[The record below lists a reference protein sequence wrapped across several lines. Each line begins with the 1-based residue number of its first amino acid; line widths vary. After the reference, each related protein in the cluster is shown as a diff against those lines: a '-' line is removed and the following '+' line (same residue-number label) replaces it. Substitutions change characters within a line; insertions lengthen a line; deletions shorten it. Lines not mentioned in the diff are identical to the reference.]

1 MILQGDQA
9 ALYLS
14 GQDVP
19 IQECNIIVHQ
29 PTIKQIVLFKESS
42 FISAVQLFGNI
53 DENIQKIRDNNPL
66 IDEYSDFQL
75 LMAMLNQSV
84 DVKNNVSSFFEL
96 IFPRY
101 TIEIRDT
108 GINFYDGEN
117 RVGVINP
124 FNYLAFC
131 ETIDNLF
138 GLSSSEKKYNPANK
152 KAKELADKFKKR
164 AEILAKKKGKGEDS
178 PSLFASYISIL
189 AIGMNIDINILFNYT
204 PFQLYDTFTRYWK
217 KVSSDFY
224 QRVSTMPMMDTSK
237 MEEPDSW
244 TDNLYSK

>member
-1 MILQGDQA
+1 MRLQGDQA

-66 IDEYSDFQL
+66 IGEYSDFQL

-84 DVKNNVSSFFEL
+84 DVKNNVNSFFEL

-108 GINFYDGEN
+108 DISFYDGEN
-117 RVGVINP
+117 RVGMINP

-131 ETIDNLF
+131 ETINNLF
-138 GLSSSEKKYNPANK
+138 GLSSEKKYNPANK

-189 AIGMNIDINILFNYT
+189 AVGMNISIDILFNYT
-204 PFQLYDTFTRYWK
+204 PFQLQDTFTRYWK

-237 MEEPDSW
+237 MEEPDS
-244 TDNLYSK
+244 

>member
-1 MILQGDQA
+1 MRLQGDQT

-66 IDEYSDFQL
+66 IGEYSDFQL

-84 DVKNNVSSFFEL
+84 DVKNNVNSFFEL

-108 GINFYDGEN
+108 DISFYDGEN
-117 RVGVINP
+117 RVGMINP

-131 ETIDNLF
+131 ETINNLF
-138 GLSSSEKKYNPANK
+138 GLSSEKKYNPANK

-189 AIGMNIDINILFNYT
+189 AVGMNIDINILLNYT

-237 MEEPDSW
+237 MEEPDS
-244 TDNLYSK
+244 

>member
-66 IDEYSDFQL
+66 IGEYSDFQL

-84 DVKNNVSSFFEL
+84 DVKNNVNSFFEL

-108 GINFYDGEN
+108 DISFYDGEN
-117 RVGVINP
+117 KVGMINP

-131 ETIDNLF
+131 ETINNLF
-138 GLSSSEKKYNPANK
+138 GLSSEKKYNPANK

-189 AIGMNIDINILFNYT
+189 AVGMNIDINILLNYT
-204 PFQLYDTFTRYWK
+204 PFQLYDTFARYWK

-237 MEEPDSW
+237 MEEPDS
-244 TDNLYSK
+244 

>member
-1 MILQGDQA
+1 MRLQGDQT

-19 IQECNIIVHQ
+19 IQECNIVIHQ
-29 PTIKQIVLFKESS
+29 PTIKQIVLFKETS
-42 FISAVQLFGNI
+42 FINAVQLFGNI
-53 DENIQKIRDNNPL
+53 DENIQKIRENNPL
-66 IDEYSDFQL
+66 MNEYSDFQL
-75 LMAMLNQSV
+75 LMAMLNQS
-84 DVKNNVSSFFEL
+84 DDIKNNVNNFFEL
-96 IFPRY
+96 VFPHY

-108 GINFYDGEN
+108 DISFYNGEN
-117 RVGVINP
+117 RVGMINP
-124 FNYLAFC
+124 FNYTVFC
-131 ETIDNLF
+131 QTVNNLF
-138 GLSSSEKKYNPANK
+138 GLSSEKKYNPANK
-152 KAKELADKFKKR
+152 KAEELAEKFKKR
-164 AEILAKKKGKGEDS
+164 AEILAKKKGKSNEA

-244 TDNLYSK
+244 TDNLYDK

>member
-1 MILQGDQA
+1 MRLQGDQI

-14 GQDVP
+14 GQDIP

-53 DENIQKIRDNNPL
+53 DENIQKIREMNPL
-66 IDEYSDFQL
+66 MNEYSDFQL
-75 LMAMLNQSV
+75 LMAMLNQSQ
-84 DVKNNVSSFFEL
+84 DVKNNVDSFFQL
-96 IFPRY
+96 VFPRY

-108 GINFYDGEN
+108 DISFYDGKN
-117 RVGVINP
+117 RVGMVNP

-131 ETIDNLF
+131 EIINNLF
-138 GLSSSEKKYNPANK
+138 GLFSSEKKYNPANK
-152 KAKELADKFKKR
+152 KAKELAEKFKKR
-164 AEILAKKKGKGEDS
+164 AEILAKKRGKDDDS

-204 PFQLYDTFTRYWK
+204 PFQLQDTFTRYWK

-237 MEEPDSW
+237 MEEPENW

>member
-1 MILQGDQA
+1 MRLQGDQA

-66 IDEYSDFQL
+66 IGEYSDFQL

-84 DVKNNVSSFFEL
+84 DVKNNVNNFFEL

-108 GINFYDGEN
+108 DISFYDGEN
-117 RVGVINP
+117 RVGMINP

-131 ETIDNLF
+131 ETINNLF
-138 GLSSSEKKYNPANK
+138 GLSSEKKYNPANK

-189 AIGMNIDINILFNYT
+189 AVGMNIDINILLSYT

-237 MEEPDSW
+237 MEEPDS
-244 TDNLYSK
+244 

>member
-53 DENIQKIRDNNPL
+53 DENIQRIRENNPL
-66 IDEYSDFQL
+66 TEEYSDFQL
-75 LMAMLNQSV
+75 LMAMLNQN
-84 DVKNNVSSFFEL
+84 DDIKNNVDSFFQL
-96 IFPRY
+96 VFPRY
-101 TIEIRDT
+101 VIEIRDT
-108 GINFYDGEN
+108 DISFYDGEN
-117 RVGVINP
+117 KVGMINS
-124 FNYLAFC
+124 FNYLIFC
-131 ETIDNLF
+131 ETINNLF
-138 GLSSSEKKYNPANK
+138 GLSSSERKYNPANE

-164 AEILAKKKGKGEDS
+164 AEILAKKKGKGDDS

-189 AIGMNIDINILFNYT
+189 AVGMNISIDILFNYT
-204 PFQLYDTFTRYWK
+204 PFQLQDTFTRYWK

-237 MEEPDSW
+237 MEEPDS
-244 TDNLYSK
+244 

>member
-53 DENIQKIRDNNPL
+53 DENIQRIRENNPL
-66 IDEYSDFQL
+66 TEEYSDFQL
-75 LMAMLNQSV
+75 LMAMLNQN
-84 DVKNNVSSFFEL
+84 DDIKNNVDSFFQL
-96 IFPRY
+96 VFPRY
-101 TIEIRDT
+101 VIEIRDT
-108 GINFYDGEN
+108 DISFYDGEN
-117 RVGVINP
+117 KVGMINS
-124 FNYLAFC
+124 FNYLIFC
-131 ETIDNLF
+131 ETINNLF
-138 GLSSSEKKYNPANK
+138 GLSSSERKYNPANE

-164 AEILAKKKGKGEDS
+164 AEILAKKKGKGDDS

-189 AIGMNIDINILFNYT
+189 AVGMNISIDILFNYT
-204 PFQLYDTFTRYWK
+204 PFQLQDTFTRYWK

-244 TDNLYSK
+244 TNNLYSK

>member
-1 MILQGDQA
+1 MRLQGDQA

-66 IDEYSDFQL
+66 IGEYSDFQL

-84 DVKNNVSSFFEL
+84 DVKNNVNSFFEL

-108 GINFYDGEN
+108 DISFYDGEN
-117 RVGVINP
+117 RVGMINP

-131 ETIDNLF
+131 ETINNLF
-138 GLSSSEKKYNPANK
+138 GLSSEKKYNPANK

-189 AIGMNIDINILFNYT
+189 AVGMNIDINILLNYT